1 VHLPESCHKTGV
13 RYPLHDRAQA
23 GLEIFGQLRSKS
35 LEWSRVLLQKR
46 DASNSADE
54 RQDFS
59 RRVVTM
65 ALICCCTFDVGTLHL
80 ETVLSDDDDAAAA
93 AVLLESSII
102 ITEDTSPD
110 GYPRSDPLL
119 AILFPRWRRISF
131 EAEAF
136 LRKKIVNQ
144 AEVKTCLDMALKERW
159 PTYSQ
164 PNTPW
169 SVVGWKHEHVLVA
182 SLCATSGQKS
192 RGPPSITC

>member
-1 VHLPESCHKTGV
+1 LVHLPESCHKTGV

-65 ALICCCTFDVGTLHL
+65 ALICCCTFDVGALHL
-80 ETVLSDDDDAAAA
+80 ETVLSDDAA

-102 ITEDTSPD
+102 IAEDTSPD
-110 GYPRSDPLL
+110 EYSHIDPLL
-119 AILFPRWRRISF
+119 AILFPSL
-131 EAEAF
+131 A
-136 LRKKIVNQ
+136 
-144 AEVKTCLDMALKERW
+144 
-159 PTYSQ
+159 
-164 PNTPW
+164 PNFF
-169 SVVGWKHEHVLVA
+169 
-182 SLCATSGQKS
+182 
-192 RGPPSITC
+192 